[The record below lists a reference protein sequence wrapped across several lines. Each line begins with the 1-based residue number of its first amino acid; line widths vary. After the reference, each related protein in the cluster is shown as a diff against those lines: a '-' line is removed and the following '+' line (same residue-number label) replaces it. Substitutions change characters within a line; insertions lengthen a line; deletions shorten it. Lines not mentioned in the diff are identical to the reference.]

1 MNRGE
6 MIEKLEAIKRGEMVG
21 FENLIILIKE
31 DRIYKNGMVEISFD
45 ELMRSHQ
52 SAANMVI
59 MLDADNELSK
69 KIKLEY
75 DSAIA
80 IEVNTLEQAKD
91 LEKLMDITNETN
103 VKITE

>member
-6 MIEKLEAIKRGEMVG
+6 MIEKLEAIRRGEMVG
-21 FENLIILIKE
+21 FDNLIILIQE
-31 DRIYKNGMVEISFD
+31 GRIYKNGMVEISFNK
-45 ELMRSHQ
+45 LMKSHQ

-69 KIKLEY
+69 KTMLEY

-80 IEVNTLEQAKD
+80 IERVFPSFLA
-91 LEKLMDITNETN
+91 
-103 VKITE
+103 